1 MKLIDTHSHLYE
13 PEFDDDREAA
23 VARAREAGVAA
34 LLLPAI
40 DTASDRRLF
49 DLCRSHPEYCF
60 PMIGLHPTSVNDNPA
75 WREELAR
82 VERYLLDP
90 PAGIRFCAIGEIGL
104 DYYWSDAFVAQ
115 QTEAFVAQ
123 LRLAARFDLPV
134 AIHTRAAWDDMCRI
148 IEAETERARADG
160 RRLRGVF
167 HAFSEGAAAFERLCG
182 CGDFRFGIGGTVT
195 FKKSGVAEI
204 VRTMPLD
211 RIVLETDCR
220 HFFPHHF
227 GNGILPHVIKHH
239 VHDIHF
245 IPVQRRDD
253 GQRRS
258 AVRHPLHG
266 KEYRTTMKKIK
277 ITVVRKVC
285 HRDLIERYENPIDH
299 ACDMREGQVFVADGW
314 QRPDGLCESAWQTIS
329 PFVMTLAHGGTDL
342 YDGWMK
348 NPASAMISCNDGFRS
363 VSFLIETL
371 D

>member
-204 VRTMPLD
+204 VRTKFPEAEVLMGTSTAGIAHAAITATILDLPMGYVRSGSKDHGRGNRIEGRLEKGQKVVVIEDLISTGGSCIEVVEALREAGAEVLGVASIFTYGMQKGLD
-211 RIVLETDCR
+211 R
-220 HFFPHHF
+220 
-227 GNGILPHVIKHH
+227 
-239 VHDIHF
+239 
-245 IPVQRRDD
+245 
-253 GQRRS
+253 
-258 AVRHPLHG
+258 
-266 KEYRTTMKKIK
+266 
-277 ITVVRKVC
+277 
-285 HRDLIERYENPIDH
+285 
-299 ACDMREGQVFVADGW
+299 MREANVTNYSLSNLDALVEVAAEEAYITPEDKA
-314 QRPDGLCESAWQTIS
+314 RLIAFRTNPSDES
-329 PFVMTLAHGGTDL
+329 
-342 YDGWMK
+342 WMQ
-348 NPASAMISCNDGFRS
+348 
-363 VSFLIETL
+363 
-371 D
+371 

>member
-134 AIHTRAAWDDMCRI
+134 AIHTR
-148 IEAETERARADG
+148 G
-160 RRLRGVF
+160 
-167 HAFSEGAAAFERLCG
+167 SS
-182 CGDFRFGIGGTVT
+182 
-195 FKKSGVAEI
+195 K
-204 VRTMPLD
+204 P
-211 RIVLETDCR
+211 
-220 HFFPHHF
+220 
-227 GNGILPHVIKHH
+227 
-239 VHDIHF
+239 
-245 IPVQRRDD
+245 
-253 GQRRS
+253 RRS
-258 AVRHPLHG
+258 APAPTAVGCGASSMPSRRVPPPSNG
-266 KEYRTTMKKIK
+266 CAAAAI
-277 ITVVRKVC
+277 
-285 HRDLIERYENPIDH
+285 
-299 ACDMREGQVFVADGW
+299 
-314 QRPDGLCESAWQTIS
+314 SA
-329 PFVMTLAHGGTDL
+329 L
-342 YDGWMK
+342 
-348 NPASAMISCNDGFRS
+348 ASAVRS
-363 VSFLIETL
+363 RSKRAAWPRSSARCRSIGSYSKPTAPT
-371 D
+371 

>member
-13 PEFDDDREAA
+13 PEFDDDCEAA

-82 VERYLLDP
+82 VERYLLEP

-211 RIVLETDCR
+211 RIVLETDCPYLAPVPNR
-220 HFFPHHF
+220 
-227 GNGILPHVIKHH
+227 GKRNSSLNLPYVAEKLAEIKKCTPEEI
-239 VHDIHF
+239 VRATEENA
-245 IPVQRRDD
+245 RR
-253 GQRRS
+253 
-258 AVRHPLHG
+258 L
-266 KEYRTTMKKIK
+266 YR
-277 ITVVRKVC
+277 
-285 HRDLIERYENPIDH
+285 LP
-299 ACDMREGQVFVADGW
+299 
-314 QRPDGLCESAWQTIS
+314 
-329 PFVMTLAHGGTDL
+329 
-342 YDGWMK
+342 
-348 NPASAMISCNDGFRS
+348 
-363 VSFLIETL
+363 
-371 D
+371 

>member
-82 VERYLLDP
+82 VERYLLEP

-211 RIVLETDCR
+211 RIVLETDCPYLTPAPYR
-220 HFFPHHF
+220 
-227 GNGILPHVIKHH
+227 
-239 VHDIHF
+239 
-245 IPVQRRDD
+245 
-253 GQRRS
+253 GQR
-258 AVRHPLHG
+258 
-266 KEYRTTMKKIK
+266 
-277 ITVVRKVC
+277 
-285 HRDLIERYENPIDH
+285 N
-299 ACDMREGQVFVADGW
+299 
-314 QRPDGLCESAWQTIS
+314 ESAYVRLVCDKIAELKG
-329 PFVMTLAHGGTDL
+329 LAAETVAAATTANAEALFGIRHTE
-342 YDGWMK
+342 K
-348 NPASAMISCNDGFRS
+348 NTERR
-363 VSFLIETL
+363 
-371 D
+371 

>member
-82 VERYLLDP
+82 VDRYLLDP

-148 IEAETERARADG
+148 IEAETERASSTPS
-160 RRLRGVF
+160 RRVPPPSNGC
-167 HAFSEGAAAFERLCG
+167 AAAA
-182 CGDFRFGIGGTVT
+182 ISV
-195 FKKSGVAEI
+195 SA
-204 VRTMPLD
+204 
-211 RIVLETDCR
+211 
-220 HFFPHHF
+220 
-227 GNGILPHVIKHH
+227 
-239 VHDIHF
+239 
-245 IPVQRRDD
+245 
-253 GQRRS
+253 S
-258 AVRHPLHG
+258 AVR
-266 KEYRTTMKKIK
+266 
-277 ITVVRKVC
+277 
-285 HRDLIERYENPIDH
+285 
-299 ACDMREGQVFVADGW
+299 
-314 QRPDGLCESAWQTIS
+314 
-329 PFVMTLAHGGTDL
+329 
-342 YDGWMK
+342 
-348 NPASAMISCNDGFRS
+348 
-363 VSFLIETL
+363 
-371 D
+371 

>member
-167 HAFSEGAAAFERLCG
+167 HAFSEGARNRLPLPDARTLPRATQRIGLRAAGLRQ
-182 CGDFRFGIGGTVT
+182 
-195 FKKSGVAEI
+195 
-204 VRTMPLD
+204 D
-211 RIVLETDCR
+211 RR
-220 HFFPHHF
+220 AQRPRRR
-227 GNGILPHVIKHH
+227 NGR
-239 VHDIHF
+239 
-245 IPVQRRDD
+245 RRDD

-299 ACDMREGQVFVADGW
+299 ACDMREGQVFVANGW

-348 NPASAMISCNDGFRS
+348 NPASAMISCNDGFRP

>member
-82 VERYLLDP
+82 VERYLLDRP
-90 PAGIRFCAIGEIGL
+90 QASASARSAKSGWTTIGA
-104 DYYWSDAFVAQ
+104 DAFVAQ

-182 CGDFRFGIGGTVT
+182 CGDFRFGHRRYGHVQKERRG
-195 FKKSGVAEI
+195 
-204 VRTMPLD
+204 RD
-211 RIVLETDCR
+211 R
-220 HFFPHHF
+220 PH
-227 GNGILPHVIKHH
+227 
-239 VHDIHF
+239 DAA
-245 IPVQRRDD
+245 R
-253 GQRRS
+253 
-258 AVRHPLHG
+258 
-266 KEYRTTMKKIK
+266 
-277 ITVVRKVC
+277 
-285 HRDLIERYENPIDH
+285 
-299 ACDMREGQVFVADGW
+299 
-314 QRPDGLCESAWQTIS
+314 
-329 PFVMTLAHGGTDL
+329 
-342 YDGWMK
+342 
-348 NPASAMISCNDGFRS
+348 
-363 VSFLIETL
+363 
-371 D
+371 

>member
-13 PEFDDDREAA
+13 PEFDDDCEAA

-49 DLCRSHPEYCF
+49 DLCRSHSEYCF

-82 VERYLLDP
+82 VERYLLEP

-167 HAFSEGAAAFERLCG
+167 HAFSV
-182 CGDFRFGIGGTVT
+182 IGGTVT

-211 RIVLETDCR
+211 RIVLETDCPYLTPAPYR
-220 HFFPHHF
+220 
-227 GNGILPHVIKHH
+227 
-239 VHDIHF
+239 
-245 IPVQRRDD
+245 
-253 GQRRS
+253 GQR
-258 AVRHPLHG
+258 
-266 KEYRTTMKKIK
+266 
-277 ITVVRKVC
+277 
-285 HRDLIERYENPIDH
+285 N
-299 ACDMREGQVFVADGW
+299 
-314 QRPDGLCESAWQTIS
+314 ESAYVRLICDKIAELKG
-329 PFVMTLAHGGTDL
+329 LAAETVAAATTANAEALFGIRYTE
-342 YDGWMK
+342 K
-348 NPASAMISCNDGFRS
+348 NTERR
-363 VSFLIETL
+363 
-371 D
+371 

>member
-1 MKLIDTHSHLYE
+1 MKVLKKFTLIELLIVI
-13 PEFDDDREAA
+13 AIIA
-23 VARAREAGVAA
+23 VLAA

-49 DLCRSHPEYCF
+49 DLCHSHPEYCF

-82 VERYLLDP
+82 VDRYLLDP

-211 RIVLETDCR
+211 RIVLETDCPYLTPAPYR
-220 HFFPHHF
+220 
-227 GNGILPHVIKHH
+227 
-239 VHDIHF
+239 
-245 IPVQRRDD
+245 
-253 GQRRS
+253 GQR
-258 AVRHPLHG
+258 
-266 KEYRTTMKKIK
+266 
-277 ITVVRKVC
+277 
-285 HRDLIERYENPIDH
+285 N
-299 ACDMREGQVFVADGW
+299 
-314 QRPDGLCESAWQTIS
+314 ESAYVRLVCDKIAELKG
-329 PFVMTLAHGGTDL
+329 LAAETVAAATTANAEALFGIRYTE
-342 YDGWMK
+342 K
-348 NPASAMISCNDGFRS
+348 NTERR
-363 VSFLIETL
+363 
-371 D
+371 

>member
-160 RRLRGVF
+160 RSTPSRRVPPPSNGC
-167 HAFSEGAAAFERLCG
+167 AAAA
-182 CGDFRFGIGGTVT
+182 I
-195 FKKSGVAEI
+195 SASA
-204 VRTMPLD
+204 
-211 RIVLETDCR
+211 
-220 HFFPHHF
+220 
-227 GNGILPHVIKHH
+227 
-239 VHDIHF
+239 
-245 IPVQRRDD
+245 
-253 GQRRS
+253 S
-258 AVRHPLHG
+258 AVRSRSKRAAWP
-266 KEYRTTMKKIK
+266 RS
-277 ITVVRKVC
+277 
-285 HRDLIERYENPIDH
+285 
-299 ACDMREGQVFVADGW
+299 
-314 QRPDGLCESAWQTIS
+314 SAR
-329 PFVMTLAHGGTDL
+329 
-342 YDGWMK
+342 
-348 NPASAMISCNDGFRS
+348 CRS
-363 VSFLIETL
+363 IGSYSKPTAPT
-371 D
+371 

>member
-82 VERYLLDP
+82 VDRYLLDP

-123 LRLAARFDLPV
+123 LRLAARFALPA

-148 IEAETERARADG
+148 IEAETAAGRLPRLLG
-160 RRLRGVF
+160 GCRRLR
-167 HAFSEGAAAFERLCG
+167 
-182 CGDFRFGIGGTVT
+182 T
-195 FKKSGVAEI
+195 
-204 VRTMPLD
+204 
-211 RIVLETDCR
+211 
-220 HFFPHHF
+220 
-227 GNGILPHVIKHH
+227 
-239 VHDIHF
+239 
-245 IPVQRRDD
+245 
-253 GQRRS
+253 
-258 AVRHPLHG
+258 AVRLRRFPFRHRRYG
-266 KEYRTTMKKIK
+266 DIQKER
-277 ITVVRKVC
+277 RG
-285 HRDLIERYENPIDH
+285 RD
-299 ACDMREGQVFVADGW
+299 
-314 QRPDGLCESAWQTIS
+314 RPHDA
-329 PFVMTLAHGGTDL
+329 A
-342 YDGWMK
+342 
-348 NPASAMISCNDGFRS
+348 R
-363 VSFLIETL
+363 
-371 D
+371 

>member
-82 VERYLLDP
+82 VERYLRDP

-211 RIVLETDCR
+211 RIVLETDCPYLAPVPNR
-220 HFFPHHF
+220 GKRNSSLNLPYVAEKLAEIKKCTPEEIVRATEENARRLYRLPSKGVSRTPGKGFSEW
-227 GNGILPHVIKHH
+227 ILET
-239 VHDIHF
+239 
-245 IPVQRRDD
+245 RRI
-253 GQRRS
+253 QS
-258 AVRHPLHG
+258 
-266 KEYRTTMKKIK
+266 K
-277 ITVVRKVC
+277 
-285 HRDLIERYENPIDH
+285 
-299 ACDMREGQVFVADGW
+299 
-314 QRPDGLCESAWQTIS
+314 
-329 PFVMTLAHGGTDL
+329 
-342 YDGWMK
+342 
-348 NPASAMISCNDGFRS
+348 
-363 VSFLIETL
+363 
-371 D
+371 